1 MDIFPAIDI
10 SGGQVVRLR
19 QGDYEQ
25 VTRYTISPLEA
36 AQGFRDQGANC
47 LHVVDL
53 DGAKAGE
60 TANFATISSIAA
72 GSGLF
77 MEVGG
82 GIRDEERI
90 KRYLDAG
97 AGRVILGTAA
107 VRRPDFLQ
115 DMIEKY
121 GSRIAVG
128 VDARDGKVAVSGWLD
143 VTDLDSLAFCR
154 KLAGWGVKT
163 VIYTDIAT
171 DGMLSGPNR
180 QVYPLLTAI
189 PGLDVVAS
197 GGISSLE
204 DVRYMKQA
212 GCRAAII
219 GKALY
224 SGKIDLAAALALAKE
239 DENDQ

>member
-10 SGGQVVRLR
+10 SDGRVVRLQ
-19 QGDYEQ
+19 QGDYGQ
-25 VTRYTISPLEA
+25 MTHYTISPLDA
-36 AQGFRDQGANC
+36 ARDFRSQGARF

-53 DGAKAGE
+53 DGAKLGE
-60 TANFATISSIAA
+60 TTNFDTISQIAY
-72 GSGLF
+72 SCDLF

-90 KRYLDAG
+90 RNYLEAG

-107 VRRPDFLQ
+107 LRQPQFLR
-115 DMIEKY
+115 DMVDKY

-128 VDARDGKVAVSGWLD
+128 VDAREGKVAVSGWLD
-143 VTDLDSLAFCR
+143 VTDVDSLDFC
-154 KLAGWGVKT
+154 KQLSDWGVRT

-180 QVYPLLTAI
+180 EVYPKLTAI
-189 PGLDVVAS
+189 PRLDIVAS
-197 GGISSLE
+197 GGVTSLD
-204 DVRYMKQA
+204 DVKALRQA

-224 SGKIDLAAALALAKE
+224 SGKIDLARALAEAKE
-239 DENDQ
+239 ENI

>member
-10 SGGQVVRLR
+10 SDGRVVRLQ
-19 QGDYEQ
+19 QGDYGQ
-25 VTRYTISPLEA
+25 MTHYTISPLDA
-36 AQGFRDQGANC
+36 AKDFQSQGARF
-47 LHVVDL
+47 LHAVDL
-53 DGAKAGE
+53 DGAKLGE
-60 TANFATISSIAA
+60 TTNFDTISQIA
-72 GSGLF
+72 SSCDLF

-90 KRYLDAG
+90 RNYLEAG

-107 VRRPDFLQ
+107 LRQPQFLR
-115 DMIEKY
+115 DMVDKY

-128 VDARDGKVAVSGWLD
+128 VDAREGKVAVSGWLD
-143 VTDLDSLAFCR
+143 VTDVDSLDFC
-154 KLAGWGVKT
+154 KQLSDWGVRT

-180 QVYPLLTAI
+180 EVYPKLTAI
-189 PGLDVVAS
+189 PRLDIVAS
-197 GGISSLE
+197 GGVTSLD
-204 DVRYMKQA
+204 DVIALRKS

-224 SGKIDLAAALALAKE
+224 SGKIDLAKALAVAKE
-239 DENDQ
+239 EDK

>member
-10 SGGQVVRLR
+10 SDGRVVRLQ
-19 QGDYEQ
+19 QGDYGQ
-25 VTRYTISPLEA
+25 MTHYTISPLDA
-36 AQGFRDQGANC
+36 AKDFQSQGARF

-53 DGAKAGE
+53 DGAKLGE
-60 TANFATISSIAA
+60 TTNFDTISQIA
-72 GSGLF
+72 SSCDLF

-90 KRYLDAG
+90 RNYLEAG

-107 VRRPDFLQ
+107 LRQPQFLR
-115 DMIEKY
+115 DMVDKY

-128 VDARDGKVAVSGWLD
+128 VDAREGKVAVSGWLD
-143 VTDLDSLAFCR
+143 VTDVDSLDFC
-154 KLAGWGVKT
+154 KQLSDWGVRT

-180 QVYPLLTAI
+180 EVYPKLTAI
-189 PGLDVVAS
+189 PRLDIVAS
-197 GGISSLE
+197 GGVTSLD
-204 DVRYMKQA
+204 DVIALRKS

-224 SGKIDLAAALALAKE
+224 SGKIDLAKALAVAKE
-239 DENDQ
+239 EDK

>member
-1 MDIFPAIDI
+1 MDIFPASDI
-10 SGGQVVRLR
+10 SDGRVVRLQ
-19 QGDYEQ
+19 QGDYGQ
-25 VTRYTISPLEA
+25 MTHYTISPLDA
-36 AQGFRDQGANC
+36 ARDFQSQGAGF

-53 DGAKAGE
+53 DGAKLGE
-60 TANFATISSIAA
+60 TTNFDTISQIA
-72 GSGLF
+72 SSCDLF

-90 KRYLDAG
+90 RNYLEAG

-107 VRRPDFLQ
+107 LRQPQFLR
-115 DMIEKY
+115 DMVDKY

-128 VDARDGKVAVSGWLD
+128 VDAREGKVAVSGWLD
-143 VTDLDSLAFCR
+143 VTDVDSLDFC
-154 KLAGWGVKT
+154 KQLSDWGVQT

-180 QVYPLLTAI
+180 EVYPKLTAI
-189 PGLDVVAS
+189 PRLDIVAS
-197 GGISSLE
+197 GGVTSLD
-204 DVRYMKQA
+204 DVIALRKS

-224 SGKIDLAAALALAKE
+224 SGKIDLAKALAVAKE
-239 DENDQ
+239 EDK

>member
-19 QGDYEQ
+19 QGDYDQ
-25 VTRYTISPLEA
+25 VTRYALSPMDA
-36 AQGFRDQGANC
+36 TKAFQSQGATC
-47 LHVVDL
+47 LHLVDL
-53 DGAKAGE
+53 DGAKSGQ
-60 TANFATISSIAA
+60 TDNFDTIAQIAA
-72 GSGLF
+72 ESGLF

-82 GIRDEERI
+82 GVRDEERI
-90 KRYLDAG
+90 KRYLDCG

-107 VRRPDFLQ
+107 LHQPNFLRKMM
-115 DMIEKY
+115 DKY
-121 GSRIAVG
+121 GPQIAVG
-128 VDARDGKVAVSGWLD
+128 VDAKQGKVAVSGWLE
-143 VTDLDSLAFCR
+143 VSNVDSLAFCR
-154 KLAGWGVKT
+154 QLAQWGAQT
-163 VIYTDIAT
+163 VIYTDIAA

-189 PGLDVVAS
+189 PGLEVVAS

-204 DVRYMKQA
+204 DVAALRQA

-224 SGKIDLAAALALAKE
+224 AGKIDLAQAIAQAEGLS
-239 DENDQ
+239 

>member
-1 MDIFPAIDI
+1 MDICRAIDI
-10 SGGQVVRLR
+10 SDGRVVRLQ
-19 QGDYEQ
+19 QGDYGQ
-25 VTRYTISPLEA
+25 MTHYTISPLDA
-36 AQGFRDQGANC
+36 ARDFRSQGARF

-53 DGAKAGE
+53 DGAKLGE
-60 TANFATISSIAA
+60 TTNFDTISQIA
-72 GSGLF
+72 SSCDLF

-90 KRYLDAG
+90 RNYLEAG

-107 VRRPDFLQ
+107 LRQPQFLR
-115 DMIEKY
+115 DMVDKY

-128 VDARDGKVAVSGWLD
+128 VDAREGKVAVSGWLD
-143 VTDLDSLAFCR
+143 VTDVDSLDFC
-154 KLAGWGVKT
+154 KQLSDWGVRT

-180 QVYPLLTAI
+180 EVYPKLTAI
-189 PGLDVVAS
+189 PRLDIVAS
-197 GGISSLE
+197 GGVTSLD
-204 DVRYMKQA
+204 DVIALRKS

-224 SGKIDLAAALALAKE
+224 SGKIDLAKALAVAKE
-239 DENDQ
+239 EDK

>member
-10 SGGQVVRLR
+10 SDGRVVRLQ
-19 QGDYEQ
+19 QGDYGQ
-25 VTRYTISPLEA
+25 MTHYTISPLDA
-36 AQGFRDQGANC
+36 AKDFQSQGAGF

-53 DGAKAGE
+53 DGAKLGE
-60 TANFATISSIAA
+60 TTNFDTISQIA
-72 GSGLF
+72 SSCDLF

-90 KRYLDAG
+90 RNYLEAG

-107 VRRPDFLQ
+107 LRQPQFLR
-115 DMIEKY
+115 DMVDKY
-121 GSRIAVG
+121 GSKITVG
-128 VDARDGKVAVSGWLD
+128 VDAREGKVAVSGWLD
-143 VTDLDSLAFCR
+143 VTDVDSLDFC
-154 KLAGWGVKT
+154 KQLSDWGVRT

-180 QVYPLLTAI
+180 EVYPKLTAI
-189 PGLDVVAS
+189 PRLDIVAS
-197 GGISSLE
+197 GGVTSLD
-204 DVRYMKQA
+204 DVIALRKS

-224 SGKIDLAAALALAKE
+224 SGKIDLAKALAVAKE
-239 DENDQ
+239 EDK

>member
-10 SGGQVVRLR
+10 SGGEVVRLQ
-19 QGDYEQ
+19 QGDYGQ

-36 AQGFRDQGANC
+36 AGDFQSQGARF

-53 DGAKAGE
+53 DGAKTGE
-60 TANFATISSIAA
+60 TTNFDTISQIAA
-72 GSGLF
+72 ASGLF

-90 KRYLDAG
+90 CKYLDAG

-107 VRRPDFLQ
+107 LRQPQFLRR
-115 DMIEKY
+115 MVEKY
-121 GSRIAVG
+121 GSKIAVG

-143 VTDLDSLAFCR
+143 VTDVDSLDFC
-154 KLAGWGVKT
+154 KQLSEWGVQT

-180 QVYPLLTAI
+180 EIYPKLTAI
-189 PGLDVVAS
+189 PRLDIVAS
-197 GGISSLE
+197 GGVTSLD
-204 DVRYMKQA
+204 DVIALRKS

-224 SGKIDLAAALALAKE
+224 SGKIDLAKALAVAKE
-239 DENDQ
+239 EDK

>member
-10 SGGQVVRLR
+10 SGGRVVRLQ
-19 QGDYEQ
+19 QGDYGQ

-36 AQGFRDQGANC
+36 AKNFESQGARF

-53 DGAKAGE
+53 DGAKLGQ
-60 TANFATISSIAA
+60 TTNFDTIAQIAA
-72 GSGLF
+72 SSGLLL
-77 MEVGG
+77 EVGG

-90 KRYLDAG
+90 CSYLDAG

-107 VRRPDFLQ
+107 LRQPEFLRSMV
-115 DMIEKY
+115 DKY
-121 GSRIAVG
+121 GAQIAVG

-143 VTDLDSLAFCR
+143 VTDVDSLGFC
-154 KLAGWGVKT
+154 KQLSDWGVQT
-163 VIYTDIAT
+163 VIYTDIAV

-180 QVYPLLTAI
+180 QVYPMLTAI
-189 PGLDVVAS
+189 PHLDIVAS
-197 GGISSLE
+197 GGVTSID
-204 DVRYMKQA
+204 DVIALRQA

-224 SGKIDLAAALALAKE
+224 SGKIDLAEALAVAKE
-239 DENDQ
+239 GYK

>member
-10 SGGQVVRLR
+10 SGGQVVRLQ
-19 QGDYEQ
+19 QGDYGQ
-25 VTRYTISPLEA
+25 VTRYTITPPDA
-36 AQGFRDQGANC
+36 ARDFQRQGARF

-53 DGAKAGE
+53 DGAKLGQ
-60 TANFATISSIAA
+60 TTNFDTIAQIAA
-72 GSGLF
+72 CCDLF

-82 GIRDEERI
+82 GIRDEDRI
-90 KRYLDAG
+90 CSYLDAG

-107 VRRPDFLQ
+107 LRQPEFLRR
-115 DMIEKY
+115 MVEKY
-121 GSRIAVG
+121 GSKIAVG

-143 VTDLDSLAFCR
+143 VTDVDALDFC
-154 KLAGWGVKT
+154 KQLSDWGVQT

-180 QVYPLLTAI
+180 EVYPKLTAI
-189 PGLDVVAS
+189 PHLDIVAS
-197 GGISSLE
+197 GGVTSL
-204 DVRYMKQA
+204 DDIVALRQA

-224 SGKIDLAAALALAKE
+224 SGKIDLAKALATAKE
-239 DENDQ
+239 EGI

>member
-10 SGGQVVRLR
+10 SDGRVVRLQ
-19 QGDYEQ
+19 QGDYGQ
-25 VTRYTISPLEA
+25 MTHYTISPLDA
-36 AQGFRDQGANC
+36 ARDFRSQGARF

-53 DGAKAGE
+53 DGAKLGE
-60 TANFATISSIAA
+60 TTNFDTISQIA
-72 GSGLF
+72 SSCDLF

-90 KRYLDAG
+90 RNYLEAG

-107 VRRPDFLQ
+107 LRQPQFLR
-115 DMIEKY
+115 DMVDKY

-128 VDARDGKVAVSGWLD
+128 VDAREGKVAVSGWLD
-143 VTDLDSLAFCR
+143 VTDVDSLDFC
-154 KLAGWGVKT
+154 KQLSDWGVRT

-180 QVYPLLTAI
+180 EVYPKLTAI
-189 PGLDVVAS
+189 PRLDIVAS
-197 GGISSLE
+197 GGVTSLD
-204 DVRYMKQA
+204 DVIALRKS

-224 SGKIDLAAALALAKE
+224 S
-239 DENDQ
+239 

>member
-10 SGGQVVRLR
+10 SDGRVVRLQ
-19 QGDYEQ
+19 QGDYGQ
-25 VTRYTISPLEA
+25 MTHYTISPLDA
-36 AQGFRDQGANC
+36 ARDFRSQGARF

-53 DGAKAGE
+53 DGAKLGE
-60 TANFATISSIAA
+60 TTNFDTISQIA
-72 GSGLF
+72 SSCDLF

-82 GIRDEERI
+82 GIRDEECIRN
-90 KRYLDAG
+90 YLEAG

-107 VRRPDFLQ
+107 LRQPQFLR
-115 DMIEKY
+115 DMVDKY

-128 VDARDGKVAVSGWLD
+128 VDAREGKVAVSGWLD
-143 VTDLDSLAFCR
+143 VTDVDSLDFC
-154 KLAGWGVKT
+154 KQLSDWGVRT

-180 QVYPLLTAI
+180 EVYPKLTAI
-189 PGLDVVAS
+189 PRLDIVAS
-197 GGISSLE
+197 GGVTSLD
-204 DVRYMKQA
+204 DVIALRKS

-224 SGKIDLAAALALAKE
+224 SGKIDLAKALAVAKE
-239 DENDQ
+239 EDK

>member
-1 MDIFPAIDI
+1 MDIFPASDI
-10 SGGQVVRLR
+10 SDGRVVRLQ
-19 QGDYEQ
+19 QGDYGQ
-25 VTRYTISPLEA
+25 MTHYTISPLDA
-36 AQGFRDQGANC
+36 ARDFRSQGARF

-53 DGAKAGE
+53 DGAKLGE
-60 TANFATISSIAA
+60 TTNFDTISQIA
-72 GSGLF
+72 SSCDLF

-90 KRYLDAG
+90 RNYLEAG

-107 VRRPDFLQ
+107 LRQPQFLR
-115 DMIEKY
+115 DMVDKY

-128 VDARDGKVAVSGWLD
+128 VDAREGKVAVSGWLD
-143 VTDLDSLAFCR
+143 VTDVDSLDFC
-154 KLAGWGVKT
+154 KQLSDWGVQT

-180 QVYPLLTAI
+180 EVYPKLTAI
-189 PGLDVVAS
+189 PRLDIVAS
-197 GGISSLE
+197 GGVTSLD
-204 DVRYMKQA
+204 DVIALRKS

-224 SGKIDLAAALALAKE
+224 SGKIDLAKALAVAKE
-239 DENDQ
+239 EDK

>member
-10 SGGQVVRLR
+10 SDGRVVRLQ
-19 QGDYEQ
+19 QGDYGQ
-25 VTRYTISPLEA
+25 MTHYTISPLDA
-36 AQGFRDQGANC
+36 AKDFQSQGARF

-53 DGAKAGE
+53 DGAKLGE
-60 TANFATISSIAA
+60 TTNFDTISQIA
-72 GSGLF
+72 SCDLF

-90 KRYLDAG
+90 RNYLEAG

-107 VRRPDFLQ
+107 LRQPQFLR
-115 DMIEKY
+115 DMVDKY

-128 VDARDGKVAVSGWLD
+128 VDAREGKVAVSGWLD
-143 VTDLDSLAFCR
+143 VTDVDSLDFC
-154 KLAGWGVKT
+154 KQLSDWGVRT

-180 QVYPLLTAI
+180 EVYPKLTAI
-189 PGLDVVAS
+189 PRLDIVAS
-197 GGISSLE
+197 GGVTSLD
-204 DVRYMKQA
+204 DVIALRKS

-224 SGKIDLAAALALAKE
+224 SGKIDLAKALAVAKE
-239 DENDQ
+239 EDK

>member
-10 SGGQVVRLR
+10 SDGRVVRLQ
-19 QGDYEQ
+19 QGDYGQ
-25 VTRYTISPLEA
+25 MTHYTISPLDA
-36 AQGFRDQGANC
+36 ARDFRSQGARF

-53 DGAKAGE
+53 DGAKLGE
-60 TANFATISSIAA
+60 TTNFDTISQIA
-72 GSGLF
+72 SSCDLF

-90 KRYLDAG
+90 RNYLEAG

-107 VRRPDFLQ
+107 LRQPQFLR
-115 DMIEKY
+115 DMVDKY

-128 VDARDGKVAVSGWLD
+128 VDAREGKVAVSGWLD
-143 VTDLDSLAFCR
+143 VTDVDSLDFC
-154 KLAGWGVKT
+154 KQLSDWGVRT

-180 QVYPLLTAI
+180 EVYPKLTAI
-189 PGLDVVAS
+189 PRLDIVAS
-197 GGISSLE
+197 GGVTSLD
-204 DVRYMKQA
+204 DVIALRKS

-224 SGKIDLAAALALAKE
+224 SGKIDLAKALAVAKE
-239 DENDQ
+239 EDK

>member
-10 SGGQVVRLR
+10 SDGRVVRLQ
-19 QGDYEQ
+19 QGDYGQ
-25 VTRYTISPLEA
+25 MTHYTISPLDA
-36 AQGFRDQGANC
+36 ARDFQSQGAGF

-53 DGAKAGE
+53 DGAKLGE
-60 TANFATISSIAA
+60 TTNFDTISQIA
-72 GSGLF
+72 SSCDLF

-90 KRYLDAG
+90 RNYLEAG

-107 VRRPDFLQ
+107 LRQPQFLR
-115 DMIEKY
+115 DMVDKY

-128 VDARDGKVAVSGWLD
+128 VDAREGKVAVSGWLD
-143 VTDLDSLAFCR
+143 VTDVDSLDFC
-154 KLAGWGVKT
+154 KQLSDWGVRT

-180 QVYPLLTAI
+180 EVYPKLTAI
-189 PGLDVVAS
+189 PRLDIVAS
-197 GGISSLE
+197 GGVTSLD
-204 DVRYMKQA
+204 DVIALRKS

-224 SGKIDLAAALALAKE
+224 SGKIDLAKALAVAKE
-239 DENDQ
+239 EDK

>member
-10 SGGQVVRLR
+10 SGGRVVRLQ
-19 QGDYEQ
+19 QGDYGQ
-25 VTRYTISPLEA
+25 MTHYTISPLDA
-36 AQGFRDQGANC
+36 AKDFRSQGARF

-53 DGAKAGE
+53 DGAKLGE
-60 TANFATISSIAA
+60 TTNFDTISQIA
-72 GSGLF
+72 SSCDLF

-82 GIRDEERI
+82 GIRNEERI
-90 KRYLDAG
+90 RNYLEAG

-107 VRRPDFLQ
+107 LHQPQFLR
-115 DMIEKY
+115 DMVDKY

-128 VDARDGKVAVSGWLD
+128 VDAREGKVAVSGWLD
-143 VTDLDSLAFCR
+143 VTDVDSLDFC
-154 KLAGWGVKT
+154 KQLSDWGVRT

-180 QVYPLLTAI
+180 EVYPKLTAI
-189 PGLDVVAS
+189 PRLDIVAS
-197 GGISSLE
+197 GGVTSLD
-204 DVRYMKQA
+204 DVIALRKS

-224 SGKIDLAAALALAKE
+224 SGKIDLAKALAVAKE
-239 DENDQ
+239 EDK